1 MIHLS
6 SAQILEAIITH
17 CLLRSS
23 LLLSL
28 NVKIL
33 PFLPHSLAQS
43 VSAQDSDSSPAD
55 CRSPLSLVHTESRD
69 RILVS
74 DWSVV
79 LTAPADCRRRG
90 RRGLVWPYWPRV
102 SCTVLISGHW
112 PQSPPRPT
120 VNQEI
125 SPGVFHTKFRR
136 KQVCCEMLKS
146 RKKVAGILFRGKAT
160 TFTLILKWKSW
171 WIEWFVKVTDKRGL
185 LMFLHIAF
193 KAATKSIK
201 QIFLQLDRSC
211 LLAALPG
218 SCLQS
223 FVWSI
228 ISMFCQIWSSVT
240 K

>member
-79 LTAPADCRRRG
+79 LTAA
-90 RRGLVWPYWPRV
+90 
-102 SCTVLISGHW
+102 S
-112 PQSPPRPT
+112 
-120 VNQEI
+120 
-125 SPGVFHTKFRR
+125 
-136 KQVCCEMLKS
+136 
-146 RKKVAGILFRGKAT
+146 
-160 TFTLILKWKSW
+160 
-171 WIEWFVKVTDKRGL
+171 
-185 LMFLHIAF
+185 
-193 KAATKSIK
+193 
-201 QIFLQLDRSC
+201 
-211 LLAALPG
+211 
-218 SCLQS
+218 
-223 FVWSI
+223 
-228 ISMFCQIWSSVT
+228 
-240 K
+240 